1 MYFEHD
7 EMRRGEGEVQKDRGN
22 DETHE
27 KRRVERERKGRKKK
41 KGLHA
46 HKDHGVVLIDLSQ
59 R

>member
-1 MYFEHD
+1 
-7 EMRRGEGEVQKDRGN
+7 MRRGEGEVQKDRGN